1 METNKNNEDLLN
13 SLLNTN
19 YIDLGNV
26 KSNNLNQ
33 LSTDDILRES
43 QKLVNDAI
51 KNKTIGETKDTEV
64 GEIKKTPSLKINT
77 SIESN
82 VVVEDEIPTKYLSNP
97 IEFVNYIEYQLPKE
111 KTKEKQNTFI
121 LKKYEIENNTKFYIS
136 GLNPQEELSL
146 LLLRGDADITTS
158 IAHEDNIIT
167 GDILGDIKFYSLREQ
182 KLTRTLPCPLKQ
194 RAQINAIDLSD
205 DGDYLFA
212 GFSNG
217 NIAVYELISNKC
229 KLINDSAHKTSVI
242 NVKFIEKLDKKVFRI
257 FTCDEEGNV
266 LDIVIKSGVFG
277 FSTSKTEK
285 FGMNSNFPPFLIHFM
300 KFKENEVK
308 TKTYL
313 QKINKTLVLGNL
325 ENVHLFS
332 LEPKQK
338 IFSFPKPSHIK
349 EYAVPDVAIGLG
361 KPPSS
366 NDSFAGDEVE
376 LQILFI
382 ISWDKVIYLHVIPLL
397 DKELMAPLLSGYY
410 INDTPIIR
418 IGFLNLSTIYLID
431 KKGNYKVLN
440 TRKFN
445 LGILDLDPKFNEPII
460 PEENKNAEL
469 QETLHFEGN
478 ILKQM
483 NLKAP
488 NGSIKETFVNTIA
501 NNITKDELNVL
512 TQKYLYNQQLLDY
525 QKYIKD
531 LQKKE
536 NWMEL
541 LILGMNIYQGKMT
554 ALNGIPLKIGDRKKV
569 IGEFLQDLISQFLF
583 SNAGSQQVL
592 NNNKKNYFDPSLENA
607 RIEKNMEITIEF
619 CIEIESVDYLLDKI
633 LKIYESKKYKDIFLA
648 KLEPF
653 ILCDKLLKFE
663 IPEEIVLDL
672 IKLYESKKKLDTL
685 SQLLMHINIK
695 SLDTPAIKQKIEN
708 LFLITP
714 LIYIC
719 VNGKAQDYFGP
730 VLRMYD
736 QFMKANE
743 IQNFV
748 SYENVFSTKTISLR
762 DIQSTKQYL
771 GHKLFWYIKKSLS
784 GRKFPNYNEPMD
796 KEMYL
801 KAVSKITYW
810 LLSDDVLNN
819 LLKFEPKTYFDIFTY
834 IFSNEELTE
843 LLVDNSDFDDR
854 KKEALEI
861 LKKKENSAYTF
872 ANIRPR
878 DLANY
883 LIQQGSKFGNSNP
896 LVFLY
901 LCIFII
907 TIGKRMD
914 LKKEDKKEAVK
925 FIIENYYKFGN
936 INIDLEKIIENMINS
951 IDDLDVTEYNEI
963 LSVMTSHTF
972 DEVKLYILKKNRYHK
987 QCLELYLDKN
997 SQIKDRSQGLF
1008 TFISMTLVTLKMNT
1022 GKAQQI
1028 YRDFKEAVM
1037 NNLFLIGEMSIT
1049 ELNNL
1054 VNTWYSKEKKQVLNI
1069 LSERPEIQLQYVEV
1083 LVSKFIH
1090 SLKENEGKVE
1100 DEEPEWV
1107 DAILNLHLQLLCYLN
1122 KKDLVLPSL
1131 KKCPLYPINETLALC
1146 QKCQIYDALIYL
1158 YKKLGYIDKAL
1169 EVCIKLL
1176 IDDYDKIIEN
1186 LKADEFSENI
1196 QDLNIMEFNNIFNEA
1211 INILEENEKAL
1222 SDDHKTWF
1230 FLLDYIYKLI
1240 ENYPKQ
1246 KMFFLENREK
1256 FEEEVGNLLSD
1267 KLKYLLETMST
1278 YVGVN
1283 KILDIVCEKNKNAS
1297 FKEFKPF
1304 FIKILQSFGSQTHL
1318 LNCVRE
1324 YLIHICFEDL
1334 ISLQQMNTK
1343 GKDYDFI
1350 DCDVCHK
1357 NFGKTIKDR
1366 EKICVFKCNHI
1377 EHEYCSFN
1385 GGEKLEARKVCPI
1398 CLKKEINDAETC
1410 GQDDPRFNL
1419 SYEEFKEENR
1429 QKFDLMNK
1437 RTENRVIITNYNKG
1451 FAKMKG
1457 IDNYNKKNSKKFFYD
1472 VAETCRKDYRK
1483 KAFE

>member
-1 METNKNNEDLLN
+1 M
-13 SLLNTN
+13 S
-19 YIDLGNV
+19 
-26 KSNNLNQ
+26 
-33 LSTDDILRES
+33 RES
-43 QKLVNDAI
+43 FRNRNVG
-51 KNKTIGETKDTEV
+51 IG
-64 GEIKKTPSLKINT
+64 
-77 SIESN
+77 
-82 VVVEDEIPTKYLSNP
+82 
-97 IEFVNYIEYQLPKE
+97 
-111 KTKEKQNTFI
+111 
-121 LKKYEIENNTKFYIS
+121 TKFYIS

-167 GDILGDIKFYSLREQ
+167 GDILGDIKFYSLKEQ

-229 KLINDSAHKTSVI
+229 KLINDSVHKTSVI

-257 FTCDEEGNV
+257 FTSDEEGNV

-285 FGMNSNFPPFLIHFM
+285 FGMNSNFPPFLVQFM

-325 ENVHLFS
+325 ENIHLFS

-410 INDTPIIR
+410 INDNQIIR

-762 DIQSTKQYL
+762 DIQSTKQYF

-784 GRKFPNYNEPMD
+784 GRKFPNFSEPMD

-861 LKKKENSAYTF
+861 LKKK
-872 ANIRPR
+872 
-878 DLANY
+878 
-883 LIQQGSKFGNSNP
+883 
-896 LVFLY
+896 
-901 LCIFII
+901 
-907 TIGKRMD
+907 
-914 LKKEDKKEAVK
+914 
-925 FIIENYYKFGN
+925 
-936 INIDLEKIIENMINS
+936 KI
-951 IDDLDVTEYNEI
+951 VHI
-963 LSVMTSHTF
+963 L
-972 DEVKLYILKKNRYHK
+972 L
-987 QCLELYLDKN
+987 
-997 SQIKDRSQGLF
+997 QI
-1008 TFISMTLVTLKMNT
+1008 
-1022 GKAQQI
+1022 
-1028 YRDFKEAVM
+1028 
-1037 NNLFLIGEMSIT
+1037 
-1049 ELNNL
+1049 
-1054 VNTWYSKEKKQVLNI
+1054 
-1069 LSERPEIQLQYVEV
+1069 
-1083 LVSKFIH
+1083 
-1090 SLKENEGKVE
+1090 
-1100 DEEPEWV
+1100 
-1107 DAILNLHLQLLCYLN
+1107 
-1122 KKDLVLPSL
+1122 
-1131 KKCPLYPINETLALC
+1131 
-1146 QKCQIYDALIYL
+1146 
-1158 YKKLGYIDKAL
+1158 
-1169 EVCIKLL
+1169 
-1176 IDDYDKIIEN
+1176 
-1186 LKADEFSENI
+1186 
-1196 QDLNIMEFNNIFNEA
+1196 
-1211 INILEENEKAL
+1211 
-1222 SDDHKTWF
+1222 
-1230 FLLDYIYKLI
+1230 
-1240 ENYPKQ
+1240 
-1246 KMFFLENREK
+1246 
-1256 FEEEVGNLLSD
+1256 
-1267 KLKYLLETMST
+1267 
-1278 YVGVN
+1278 
-1283 KILDIVCEKNKNAS
+1283 
-1297 FKEFKPF
+1297 
-1304 FIKILQSFGSQTHL
+1304 
-1318 LNCVRE
+1318 
-1324 YLIHICFEDL
+1324 
-1334 ISLQQMNTK
+1334 
-1343 GKDYDFI
+1343 
-1350 DCDVCHK
+1350 
-1357 NFGKTIKDR
+1357 
-1366 EKICVFKCNHI
+1366 
-1377 EHEYCSFN
+1377 
-1385 GGEKLEARKVCPI
+1385 
-1398 CLKKEINDAETC
+1398 
-1410 GQDDPRFNL
+1410 
-1419 SYEEFKEENR
+1419 
-1429 QKFDLMNK
+1429 
-1437 RTENRVIITNYNKG
+1437 
-1451 FAKMKG
+1451 
-1457 IDNYNKKNSKKFFYD
+1457 
-1472 VAETCRKDYRK
+1472 
-1483 KAFE
+1483 